1 VSTRDD
7 LAGGLDQLNPI
18 LGVRLEDLGPGA
30 RVRGVLPD
38 RAVTVVQ
45 VEWHGTQ
52 AMTLTYRDDSGKVDH
67 ELLYRA
73 NEGRLEI
80 EGAGRAWSF
89 DADGR
94 LFRLVSEALRIRL
107 AHLFD
112 PYLAVHTSS
121 LDPLPHQIRAVYGE
135 MLPRQPLRFLL
146 ADDPGA
152 GKTIMAGL
160 LIKELIVRGDV
171 KRCLIVPPGSLVEQ
185 WQDELAQKLG
195 LEFEIITRDTIEAS
209 RSGNPFA
216 EKSLVLARLDQLS
229 RNPDVQ
235 AKLEQ
240 TDWDLIVVDEAHKMS
255 AHFYGLEVQKT
266 QRYLLGELLGRI
278 TRHLLLMTATPH
290 SGKPEDFQLFM
301 ALIDQDRF
309 EGKPRKGAKALDAQ
323 GLMRRMVKEELL
335 TFEGK
340 PLFPERRAYT
350 VNYPLSPEEALLYAE
365 VTEYVREEMNRA
377 DRLKA
382 EGEGRRG
389 NVVGFALTVLQRRLA
404 SSPEAIYQSLR
415 RRRERLEARLNEE
428 RLGRRG
434 RDETIDMTSGLDAPD
449 ADDID
454 ELPDGELEDLEEEVV
469 DQASAAKTIAELEAE
484 IDTLRGLEV
493 LAERVR
499 RAGTDAKWTRLAE
512 LLQDPEA
519 EMFDETGKRRKL
531 IIFSEHRDTLNYLT
545 DRIRTLLGRR
555 EAVVEIHGGMQ
566 RELRR
571 EAQES
576 FRQDPDVCVLVATDA
591 AGEGVN
597 LQRAHLMV
605 NYDLPWNPNRIE
617 QRFGRIHRIGQ
628 TEVCHMWN
636 LLASETREGQVF
648 ERLLSKLAE
657 QSKALG
663 GRVFDVLGDEIFED
677 TSLRDL
683 LIEAVRYGDQP
694 EIRARLDQVVDAA
707 VGEKLREALKERAL
721 LSEMMSATDVEVIRQ
736 QMEEAE
742 ARKLQPHYIRSFF
755 LEAFGLLGGQITKRE
770 PGRYEITHVP
780 AEIRNRGKTLGVGI
794 PVVPRYARVT
804 FEKSLIAPRGQTEAQ
819 LLAPG
824 HPLLDATVDLVLERY
839 RPLLKQGA
847 VLVAEGDESEEPRAL
862 VYVEHGIQN
871 ARELADGQRQI
882 VSKRLQFIE
891 LSQNWEPRVAGYAP
905 YLDYRP
911 IEPDELEAVRRVIE
925 QEWLT
930 HGVEKAGTD
939 YAIVHAVPEHLQDVR
954 EQTESRVEQ
963 TREAVHRR
971 LTHEIQ
977 YWDHRA
983 LELKEQELAGKQPR
997 MNSGRARQRAD
1008 ELEARLKRRTT
1019 ELDQE
1024 AQLSPLPPIVIG
1036 GALVIPYGLLERL
1049 HGERTDPPALHAKET
1064 ERVERIAVDAVLA
1077 AEAALQRDAEEKPR
1091 NNPGYDILSR
1101 PKDGGPLLFIEVKGR
1116 VAGVDTFT
1124 ITKNEVLYALNKG
1137 VDYVLALVRVDGDRA
1152 DGVRYIRQPFSGSDE
1167 VLFGVTSLNVGWDDM
1182 FERGTA
1188 PA

>member
-1 VSTRDD
+1 VS
-7 LAGGLDQLNPI
+7 LEQLT
-18 LGVRLEDLGPGA
+18 PGA
-30 RVRGVLPD
+30 RVKGVLPD

-45 VEWHGTQ
+45 AEWHGTQ
-52 AMTLTYRDDSGKVDH
+52 AITLTYRDDAGRVEH
-67 ELLYRA
+67 ELLYRS
-73 NEGRLEI
+73 NEAALEI
-80 EGAGRAWSF
+80 VDAGRAWSF
-89 DADGR
+89 DADGQ
-94 LFRLVSEALRIRL
+94 LFRLASEALRIRL

-112 PYLAVHTSS
+112 PYLAVHTSN

-160 LIKELIVRGDV
+160 LIKELIVRGDL

-185 WQDELAQKLG
+185 WQDELALRLG
-195 LEFEIITRDTIEAS
+195 LEFEFITRDTIEAS

-216 EKSLVLARLDQLS
+216 EKPLVIARLDQLS
-229 RNPDVQ
+229 RNDEIQ

-255 AHFYGLEVQKT
+255 AHFFGLETKKT
-266 QRYLLGELLGRI
+266 RRYQLGELLGRI

-290 SGKPEDFQLFM
+290 NGKPEDFQLFM
-301 ALIDQDRF
+301 ALIDPDRF
-309 EGKPRKGAKALDAQ
+309 EGKPRKESRALDAQ

-350 VNYPLSPEEALLYAE
+350 VTYPLSPQEARLYDE
-365 VTEYVREEMNRA
+365 VTEYVRAEMNRA

-382 EGEGRRG
+382 AGEGRRG

-404 SSPEAIYQSLR
+404 SSPEAIFQSLR

-434 RDETIDMTSGLDAPD
+434 REEAVDLTAGFEAPE
-449 ADDID
+449 DID
-454 ELPDGELEDLEEEVV
+454 DLPEGELEELEEEVV
-469 DQASAAKTIAELEAE
+469 DQASAAKTIAELEHE
-484 IDTLRGLEV
+484 IDTLRGLEQ
-493 LAERVR
+493 LAEQVR
-499 RAGTDAKWTRLAE
+499 RSGTDAKWKRLAE
-512 LLQDPEA
+512 LLQDTEA
-519 EMFDETGKRRKL
+519 EMFDATGKRRKL

-545 DRIRTLLGRR
+545 NRIRTLIGRP
-555 EAVVEIHGGMQ
+555 EAVVEIHGGMA

-576 FRQDPDVCVLVATDA
+576 FLQDPDVFVLVATDA

-597 LQRAHLMV
+597 LQRAHLLV

-636 LLASETREGQVF
+636 LVAFETREGQVF
-648 ERLLSKLAE
+648 QRLLEKLSE
-657 QSKALG
+657 QSKELG

-677 TSLRDL
+677 PLRDL
-683 LIEAVRYGDQP
+683 LIEAVRYGDRP
-694 EIRARLDQVVDAA
+694 EVRARLDEIVDAA
-707 VGEKLREALKERAL
+707 VGEKLRAALKERAL
-721 LSEMMSATDVEVIRQ
+721 LTEMMSATDVGEIRR

-755 LEAFGLLGGQITKRE
+755 LEAFRLLGGQISKRE
-770 PGRYEITHVP
+770 PGRYEITNVP
-780 AEIRNRGKTLGVGI
+780 AEIRNRGKALGGGI

-804 FEKSLIAPRGQTEAQ
+804 FEKALMIPAGQAQAQ

-847 VLVAEGDESEEPRAL
+847 MLVADADETEDPRAL
-862 VYVEHGIQN
+862 VYVEHAIQN
-871 ARELADGQRQI
+871 AREVASGQRQV
-882 VSKRLQFIE
+882 VSKRLQFVE
-891 LSQNWEPRVAGYAP
+891 LTRDGHPRIAGYAP

-911 IEPDELEAVRRVIE
+911 IEPDELDLLQGLLEE
-925 QEWLT
+925 EWLAR
-930 HGVEKAGTD
+930 GVEAEGVD
-939 YAIVHAVPEHLQDVR
+939 HAITHAVPEHLQEVKDH
-954 EQTESRVEQ
+954 TEARVDM
-963 TREAVHRR
+963 TKEAVHRR
-971 LTHEIQ
+971 LTQEIQ
-977 YWDHRA
+977 HWDHRA
-983 LELKEQELAGKQPR
+983 TELKQRELAGKQPR

-1008 ELEARLKRRTT
+1008 DLQARLKRRIT

-1024 AQLSPLPPIVIG
+1024 RQLSPLPPVVAG
-1036 GALVIPYGLLERL
+1036 GALVIPHGLLERL
-1049 HGERTDPPALHAKET
+1049 RGQRSEEPAPHARET
-1064 ERVERIAVDAVLA
+1064 ERVERIAVEAVLA
-1077 AEAALQRDAEEKPR
+1077 AERGLGRDPEEKPR
-1091 NNPGYDILSR
+1091 NNPGYDILSQ
-1101 PKDGGPLLFIEVKGR
+1101 PANGGPLLFIEVKGR
-1116 VAGVDTFT
+1116 VAGAATFT

-1137 VDYVLALVRVDGDRA
+1137 GDYVLALVRVEGDRA
-1152 DGVRYIRQPFSGSDE
+1152 DEIRYIRHPFTGSDE
-1167 VLFGVTSLNVGWDDM
+1167 VLFGVTSLNVEWGEM
-1182 FERGTA
+1182 SARGTP